1 MKNLKQVIKDNEET
15 IKVKSYSFLKRNGF
29 VIAAVILALLLLRQ
43 CNVSDRMEAEVKREH
58 NNLLAS
64 QDSVRFISN
73 KNGNLV
79 NEKSA
84 YELKMS
90 ELSDDNKD
98 LIEKLD
104 LSKKKTPEVVIQTIV
119 KYIDVFR
126 DVPTKVHKDQTGQEY
141 VTFTHNPTLPG
152 QNSLKISGKIPYE
165 IKINQNETDPKIVS
179 ANLITNPAEINIE
192 QQISIV
198 SGLYRDPKTKRLMTR
213 VSTDYPGITFSDIN
227 SFQIKDTPENRKTLM
242 QERKRFGLGLNMGF
256 GYVVG
261 AGGISPGVYIGAGFH
276 FSPKFLQTDGFK

>member
-1 MKNLKQVIKDNEET
+1 MKKLNSLLEENKEYKEK
-15 IKVKSYSFLKRNGF
+15 IHSFLKKN
-29 VIAAVILALLLLRQ
+29 AAIIGVVILALLLLRQ
-43 CNVSDRMEAEVKREH
+43 CNVSGRLEEEAKREH
-58 NNLLAS
+58 NNYLAA
-64 QDSVRFISN
+64 QDSVRFISS
-73 KNGNLV
+73 KDGNV
-79 NEKSA
+79 VYEKSA

-90 ELSDDNKD
+90 ELSKENKE

-104 LSKKKTPEVVIQTIV
+104 LSKKKTPEVVIQTVV
-119 KYIDVFR
+119 KYVEIFK
-126 DVPTKVHKDQTGQEY
+126 DVPTKVHKDSTGQE
-141 VTFTHNPTLPG
+141 FIAFLHNPQLPG
-152 QNSLKISGKIPYE
+152 QNSLKISGKIPYD
-165 IKINQNETDPKIVS
+165 IKIAQDKNDPKIVS
-179 ANLITNPAEINIE
+179 ASLFSKPAEIFME

-256 GYVVG
+256 GYVAG
-261 AGGISPGVYIGAGFH
+261 AGGISPGIYLGVGLH